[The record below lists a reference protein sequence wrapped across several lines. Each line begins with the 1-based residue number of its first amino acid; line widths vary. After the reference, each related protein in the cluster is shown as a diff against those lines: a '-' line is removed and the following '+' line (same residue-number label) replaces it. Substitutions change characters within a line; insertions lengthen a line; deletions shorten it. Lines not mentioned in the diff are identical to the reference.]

1 VQISAIQGTAFGS
14 AREFV
19 GSPYTEGTI
28 HAKYAVFDP
37 RISIVGS
44 FNIDP
49 RRRTFNSET
58 AIVIENGDLSRQLAD
73 KFYKNDLDL
82 SRQITLEDTKAFSE
96 SKDAIYQLQKQFGI
110 FSDDEAITM
119 LNQRMKIDVDEL
131 KYKLSYVSKFMKVL
145 PGRKVA
151 GFCQAENRFDTAA
164 IAELYSNIP
173 GIR

>member
-19 GSPYTEGTI
+19 GSPCTEGTI

-49 RRRTFNSET
+49 RSRIFNSET

-73 KFYKNDLDL
+73 KFYKNDLGL
-82 SRQITLEDTKAFSE
+82 SRQITLEDTKAFPE
-96 SKDAIYQLQKQFGI
+96 SKDAIYQFQKQFGI

-151 GFCQAENRFDTAA
+151 GFYQAENRFDTAA